1 MSQKAA
7 RTLGGHSGH
16 VVARAQGSPL
26 SARGPSAGI
35 CSAEAPLH
43 LARAPESA
51 PALRPSCSPCAC
63 APGAHPH
70 ARCLSAPWSGL
81 PHPRHIPGV
90 SSPPLRAAATG
101 LAHPRGG
108 ARRRDVRAENEHGA
122 SAPSQRL
129 PEAHVLDWRGR
140 RRLGDAV
147 SGSAG
152 AQPGGRAGGGQRL
165 SPGETAALTALPA
178 TPGVDPG
185 LPLVFPGV
193 LAKPPGVPINFLGD
207 YSVCL
212 FFFLFS
218 SPCVPF
224 SRMAEAEL
232 HKERL
237 QAIAVSPLSFYFLAL
252 LSGMERH
259 PSVSGHPHSSTVA
272 AGHVFGG

>member
-1 MSQKAA
+1 M
-7 RTLGGHSGH
+7 LGPQRAGQLCAL
-16 VVARAQGSPL
+16 VARRVP
-26 SARGPSAGI
+26 
-35 CSAEAPLH
+35 APQV
-43 LARAPESA
+43 PT
-51 PALRPSCSPCAC
+51 
-63 APGAHPH
+63 PH
-70 ARCLSAPWSGL
+70 ARCLSAPRGGF
-81 PHPRHIPGV
+81 PHPRHSPGV
-90 SSPPLRAAATG
+90 SSRPLRAAATG

-212 FFFLFS
+212 FFFLFFPS
-218 SPCVPF
+218 LC
-224 SRMAEAEL
+224 
-232 HKERL
+232 
-237 QAIAVSPLSFYFLAL
+237 AL
-252 LSGMERH
+252 LQDGRGGIAQGKAAS
-259 PSVSGHPHSSTVA
+259 HSSKSTFILFSCSIVWDGKA
-272 AGHVFGG
+272 PECFGPSTFQHSSRGACVWGIKVCQDSAVLLFLLYVCR